1 MIWVLFLIFRETGHE
16 ALAKFDTAD
25 KCKVKMAE
33 LREAYREEQN
43 PGLIPGFLVMNAFQ
57 CLIKYEGRERPHPL
71 SVTLG
76 QGA

>member
-43 PGLIPGFLVMNAFQ
+43 PRTYPRFFSYECIPVPDKM
-57 CLIKYEGRERPHPL
+57 
-71 SVTLG
+71 
-76 QGA
+76 